1 MKTGGI
7 GIVFALRA
15 VTQEKRLSLGER
27 MLRMMNRVLNN
38 ERGTALFIAL
48 ILTGLLSLVAVMA
61 IDNSNTEMELTYN
74 KVNLDRSFYVAEA
87 GVKHASAL
95 IATTPGWNAGL
106 VNVGFSDGEYS
117 VVVNDS
123 SANPALADSVVVVSR
138 GEVNGAHSTVEA
150 TLVPEP
156 FYPFRY
162 GLYAD
167 DSVLIENS
175 VSTDSYN
182 SDSGSYASTVVDAY
196 GSVGSNGTITMENNP
211 TIAGDVM
218 SATPGGINIT
228 GNGTVLGDTSST
240 APELDFSNLIDQN
253 DFDNAR
259 SVSMAPL
266 GMSGSYTYNA
276 STQNLRVSKDWVMTL
291 QSGVYFFNNIEM
303 DINSQIVLAPG
314 AKVQIYMTGDLTMR
328 NKSMVNHNGKPSSF
342 ELYSTGSKFSME
354 QSTEFT
360 GAVIAPNVNFTLDNY
375 VDFYG
380 AMLANTIDLGNNP
393 RFHYDRSLGRIKMG
407 TTGRMIRV
415 AWREL
420 E

>member
-1 MKTGGI
+1 
-7 GIVFALRA
+7 
-15 VTQEKRLSLGER
+15 
-27 MLRMMNRVLNN
+27 MLRMLNRKLNN
-38 ERGTALFIAL
+38 EKGSALFIAL
-48 ILTGLLSLVAVMA
+48 ILTGLLSMVAVMA

-123 SANPALADSVVVVSR
+123 SINPALVDSVVVVSR

-150 TLVPEP
+150 TLIPEP

-175 VSTDSYN
+175 VNTDSYN
-182 SDSGSYASTVVDAY
+182 SDSGSYASTRTDSY
-196 GSVGSNGTITMENNP
+196 GSVGSNGTITLENNL
-211 TIAGDVM
+211 TIAGDVT
-218 SATPGGINIT
+218 SATPGGISIT
-228 GNGTVLGDTSST
+228 GGGTVLGDTTST
-240 APELDFSNLIDQN
+240 APELDFSNLVNQD
-253 DFDNAR
+253 DFDYAQT
-259 SVSMAPL
+259 VSLAPL
-266 GMSGSYTYNA
+266 GMSGTFSYTS
-276 STQNLRVSKDWVMTL
+276 STGNLKVTKDKTVVL
-291 QSGVYFFNNIEM
+291 QSGIYLFNDITM
-303 DINSQIVLAPG
+303 DLNSQLVIAPG
-314 AKVQIYMTGDLTMR
+314 ANVQIYMTGDLTMR
-328 NKSMVNHNGKPSSF
+328 NKSMINHNGKPANL
-342 ELYSTGSKFSME
+342 ELYSMGSKFIME

-360 GAVIAPNVNFTLDNY
+360 GVVVAPNVNFSLNQY

-380 AMLANTIDLGNNP
+380 ALLSNTIDLRNNP
-393 RFHYDRSLGRIKMG
+393 RFHYDRSLYNVKRG
-407 TTGRMIRV
+407 TTGRMIQV